1 LKALE
6 IKKKILGEE
15 HVEYASSLDNLSGT
29 LYELGDY

>member
-15 HVEYASSLDNLSGT
+15 NVEYASFLDNLSGT